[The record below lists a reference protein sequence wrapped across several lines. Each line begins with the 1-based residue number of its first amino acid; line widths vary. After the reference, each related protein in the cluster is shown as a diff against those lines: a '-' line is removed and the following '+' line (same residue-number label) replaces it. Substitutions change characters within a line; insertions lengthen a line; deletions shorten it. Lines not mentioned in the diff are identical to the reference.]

1 MARRDSCELI
11 LSYITLKEYSREFQI
26 IIDSIKNYYARDG
39 QAVSINREI
48 LLGLLAETVSNK
60 KHLERFTSIVDQAL
74 SSNTSAVNIDELIL
88 QAKKNEVADKLAVAL
103 SNRDDTTKLLEEY
116 THLANLTSLE
126 ELNASGAEILTHEDF
141 GRVLS
146 GMAAGEGR
154 WRLYPLAL
162 NERLDGRAGGGHH
175 IVTFA
180 RPEMGK
186 TALNLT
192 IAGGFAR
199 QGAHGIYFINEDKVE
214 DLYLRLVC
222 NLSGLTLKESLT
234 NPEKAEA
241 LARKNGLEFVRIIS
255 LAPGTLREVEAF
267 VDKYAPVWVVMDQL
281 RNLSMKEAN
290 KVLQLEYATTGMRN
304 IAKKYGALVV
314 STTQAGD
321 SAEGKALLTMGDVD
335 FSNTGVAAQA
345 DVLIGLGATQA
356 DQERGIRMLNISKNK
371 LTGRHEG
378 FPVKL
383 IPQLSRYVSMNE
395 ADANAD
401 T

>member
-1 MARRDSCELI
+1 MARRDSCALI

-26 IIDSIKNYYARDG
+26 IITAINNYYQRDN
-39 QAVSINREI
+39 AAFTINREL

-60 KHLERFTSIVDQAL
+60 KHLERFTQIVDQAIAADV
-74 SSNTSAVNIDELIL
+74 SVVNVDELIL
-88 QAKKNEVADKLAVAL
+88 KSKQNEVADKLAVAL

-116 THLANLTSLE
+116 NHLRNMTSLE
-126 ELNASGAEILTHEDF
+126 ELNASGAEILTHEDI
-141 GRVLS
+141 GRILA
-146 GMAAGEGR
+146 GAANREGR
-154 WRLYPLAL
+154 YKIYPLAL
-162 NERLDGRAGGGHH
+162 NERLDSRAGGGHH

-199 QGAHGIYFINEDKVE
+199 QAAPGIYFINEDKVE
-214 DLYLRLVC
+214 DIHLRFIT
-222 NLSGLTLKESLT
+222 NLSGMTDRQAMAD
-234 NPEKAEA
+234 PVAAERRA
-241 LARKNGLEFVRIIS
+241 MDNGHEYVRIIS

-267 VDKYAPVWVVMDQL
+267 VEKYQPKWIVMDQL
-281 RNLSMKEAN
+281 RNLAMKEAN

-304 IAKKYGALVV
+304 IAKKYDCLVV

-345 DVLIGLGATQA
+345 DVLVGMGASPA
-356 DQERGIRMLNISKNK
+356 DAERGIRMLNLSKNK
-371 LTGRHEG
+371 LTGRHEA

-383 IPQLSRYVSMNE
+383 LPQLSRYVSMNE
-395 ADANAD
+395 QDVNEG
-401 T
+401 